1 MRNAWNYWVCIKD
14 QLSVLF
20 EQRIIEN
27 NPSLTDP
34 ALTEKFLTEQNMKN
48 FMGWRGA
55 SGSDDIEW
63 VGLGLINAYKFTNNK
78 VFLDMDYQWNG
89 ARGVK

>member
-1 MRNAWNYWVCIKD
+1 
-14 QLSVLF
+14 
-20 EQRIIEN
+20 
-27 NPSLTDP
+27 
-34 ALTEKFLTEQNMKN
+34 MKN

-63 VGLGLINAYKFTNNK
+63 VGLGLINAYKFTKNK

>member
-34 ALTEKFLTEQNMKN
+34 ALTEKFLTE
-48 FMGWRGA
+48 
-55 SGSDDIEW
+55 
-63 VGLGLINAYKFTNNK
+63 
-78 VFLDMDYQWNG
+78 
-89 ARGVK
+89 

>member
-1 MRNAWNYWVCIKD
+1 
-14 QLSVLF
+14 
-20 EQRIIEN
+20 
-27 NPSLTDP
+27 
-34 ALTEKFLTEQNMKN
+34 
-48 FMGWRGA
+48 MGWRGA

-89 ARGVK
+89 ARGVKQLYIEVKNYLDVKRGGIYWDLNRTLKSAISSSLWVLLSS